1 MAGGLLYGWFRQRV
15 GCTLRMVNFELVL
28 SHALSNE
35 DLYDVSI
42 LLMAAFIKPM
52 QYTTT
57 LCVRLW

>member
-1 MAGGLLYGWFRQRV
+1 
-15 GCTLRMVNFELVL
+15 MVNFELVL
-28 SHALSNE
+28 SQALSNE

-42 LLMAAFIKPM
+42 LLMAGFIKPM